1 MDGGSIQGVD
11 RAGGSIQRVARS
23 GESIQGVDRTGHV
36 WTLFERTLTGR

>member
-36 WTLFERTLTGR
+36 WTLFERTLTGC